1 MYISYFVIGV
11 LWLLFFFAEAGLVLG
26 CFVAIIAHFPSKPKN
41 PPSVSSSME
50 RMAFLPGLRS
60 FLKNYKA
67 IILTL
72 AYRYVNIKQ
81 RPFMFVPKVR
91 YMSGRRCAKFWPSS
105 TLLSTNHK
113 TADQLK
119 YKTYIVI
126 GPKKSKQ
133 SYAGAMEQPK
143 NWFRE

>member
-1 MYISYFVIGV
+1 MRETCRAPQLKFKYFKWIYKDRTIFAIVESKLGLRFNWSIIFG
-11 LWLLFFFAEAGLVLG
+11 WLYFGLFLELFNCIFLHFVHNLFASNYYFYCFFAEAGLVLG

-72 AYRYVNIKQ
+72 AYRYENLKR
-81 RPFMFVPKVR
+81 RPFMFV
-91 YMSGRRCAKFWPSS
+91 S
-105 TLLSTNHK
+105 
-113 TADQLK
+113 
-119 YKTYIVI
+119 
-126 GPKKSKQ
+126 
-133 SYAGAMEQPK
+133 
-143 NWFRE
+143 

>member
-1 MYISYFVIGV
+1 MIIFS
-11 LWLLFFFAEAGLVLG
+11 LFFAEAGLVLG

-72 AYRYVNIKQ
+72 AYRYENLKQ
-81 RPFMFVPKVR
+81 RPFMFV
-91 YMSGRRCAKFWPSS
+91 S
-105 TLLSTNHK
+105 
-113 TADQLK
+113 
-119 YKTYIVI
+119 
-126 GPKKSKQ
+126 
-133 SYAGAMEQPK
+133 
-143 NWFRE
+143 